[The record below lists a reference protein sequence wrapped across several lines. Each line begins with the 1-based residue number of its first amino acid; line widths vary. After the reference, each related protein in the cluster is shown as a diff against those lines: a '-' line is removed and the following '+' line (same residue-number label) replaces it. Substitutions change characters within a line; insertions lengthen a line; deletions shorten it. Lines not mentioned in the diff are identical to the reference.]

1 MYPISHYRLG
11 DGKMTRQ
18 ELENT
23 YIVNEHGTFAPRFE
37 LSITKQEIDG
47 EVVIIEDYTITA
59 TSEEVYQEH
68 LTPPKLPGDKMEVL
82 EGKVMALEESQ
93 VGQDFIIDDLIF
105 EVIPMLEQQINVNNT
120 QPVQLA
126 SVISNKLIK
135 GESAM
140 AAYLAKKIMDG
151 RDYQAVFRTYSYKM
165 YQDEVDTILELEGRG
180 DLIKR

>member
-1 MYPISHYRLG
+1 MYPISHYRVG

-59 TSEEVYQEH
+59 TSEEVYQEY

-82 EGKVMALEESQ
+82 EKKVAELEEEKELLNKENKILHAQIEVLSNTT
-93 VGQDFIIDDLIF
+93 DFHEELIT
-105 EVIPMLEQQINVNNT
+105 EM
-120 QPVQLA
+120 
-126 SVISNKLIK
+126 
-135 GESAM
+135 AM
-140 AAYLAKKIMDG
+140 KVYA
-151 RDYQAVFRTYSYKM
+151 
-165 YQDEVDTILELEGRG
+165 
-180 DLIKR
+180 